1 VLLKENLDDVDASA
15 VNSYLNSLG
24 KSGLADFLER
34 TSEKI
39 KASDSRQTIA
49 IKAKLIEYSSLPLM
63 TEILG
68 GLFPEGCSFVS
79 CSWALPVFH
88 RLGNIERVGCVNKR
102 GR

>member
-1 VLLKENLDDVDASA
+1 M
-15 VNSYLNSLG
+15 
-24 KSGLADFLER
+24 ADFLER

-39 KASDSRQTIA
+39 NASDSRQTIA

-68 GLFPEGCSFVS
+68 GLFPSKPSFVS
-79 CSWALPVFH
+79 RVQFRELQLGIAGVPPS
-88 RLGNIERVGCVNKR
+88 GNIERVDRVNNM